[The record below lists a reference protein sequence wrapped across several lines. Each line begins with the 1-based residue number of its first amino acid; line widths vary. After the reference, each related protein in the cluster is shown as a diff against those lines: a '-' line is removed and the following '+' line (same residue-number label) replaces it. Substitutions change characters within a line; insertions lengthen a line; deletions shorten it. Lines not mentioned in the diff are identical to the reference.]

1 MFSIIKG
8 IYTGGAKKK
17 MYIQGVPKKNLYTGG
32 AKKNVYTF
40 QEITSLEMCI
50 HSFLAPPL

>member
-1 MFSIIKG
+1 
-8 IYTGGAKKK
+8 
-17 MYIQGVPKKNLYTGG
+17 MYIQGVPKKNLYTGGAKKNVYTGG

-50 HSFLAPPL
+50 HSFLAPPV